1 MTQTR
6 QPLRGPCESFLS
18 WSVLASRVK
27 ERFGASVRSILFCFR
42 HLPRN
47 GTNIPRTITSTAN
60 AIKSH
65 RVPRR
70 AGAGVAVGAA
80 SGVVT
85 VSDELTVAAGGVA
98 ATSGVLAGSADL
110 LAGTAGATAAATGG
124 AKAL

>member
-27 ERFGASVRSILFCFR
+27 ERFGASVRAIFFCFR
-42 HLPRN
+42 HLLRI
-47 GTNIPRTITSTAN
+47 GTNIPRAITSTAN

-70 AGAGVAVGAA
+70 AGAGGVVGAA

-85 VSDELTVAAGGVA
+85 VPDELAVAAGVGA
-98 ATSGVLAGSADL
+98 ATSGVRAGSEELPAV
-110 LAGTAGATAAATGG
+110 T
-124 AKAL
+124 